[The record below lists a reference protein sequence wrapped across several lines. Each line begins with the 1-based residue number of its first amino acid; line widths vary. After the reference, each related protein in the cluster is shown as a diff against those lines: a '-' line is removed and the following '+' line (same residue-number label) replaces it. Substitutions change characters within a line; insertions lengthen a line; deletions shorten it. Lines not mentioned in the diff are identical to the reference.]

1 MAPIGSAIRDAGRR
15 RDGSPRFEPAAP
27 ASRGKRRRIQHRQA
41 LQQVAL
47 PAGEVEAPGEDLRGE
62 RDRQHPQENP
72 PGAGPAGSRGD
83 DSQIE
88 TQTGNW
94 RAIAVAG
101 DLAVPGEIGPAGQPA
116 TRGIRDAHAPI
127 QPPAAACRQRRNP
140 RFLTVFRPAS
150 SCRSSRYC
158 EKGPVGLRPRTGT
171 LRDAS
176 PCFVGAEGVRLRL
189 QPRPVDLMKLLLVED
204 NLDDA
209 AFLGASLRRQQ
220 ASDVEVV
227 HVRSLREARA
237 RLGGEAFDVV
247 LLDLHLPDGAGL
259 ECVDAIQS
267 VGERV
272 AIVVLSGQD
281 DEDFAV
287 SILNKGVQD
296 YLVKWE
302 GQGRTIMRS
311 IRYAIER
318 KRAELRLNHLAQFD
332 PLTEIGNR
340 QYFQDQLQ
348 RATARARRDGS
359 RVALFFLDIDQFK
372 MVNDTLGHDAG
383 DQLLQQVAQ
392 RLSSQVRTGD
402 IMARLGGDEFAILM
416 EGVANAVE
424 AGTIAQK
431 ILDVIE
437 APFAIDGH
445 QVKVTTSIGITFYPA
460 DNNDTMRLLKN
471 ADIAMYQAKDSGRN
485 NFKFFTERM
494 HTELLEY
501 HDLERD
507 IAEALRKRGFRLVFQ
522 PKVNL
527 RSRRLEGL
535 EALLRW
541 DCPKRGAVSPA
552 RFIPVA
558 EASGHI
564 VPLGYWVLNRVC
576 ETLRD
581 WERAAL
587 PLVPVSVNVST
598 RQFQQADFHKRVAS
612 TLEFHGVAP
621 QLIELEMTEGLL
633 MEDTET
639 AHRGLHQLKE
649 LGVRISIDDFG
660 TGHSCLSY
668 LRRFPI
674 DVLKI
679 DRSFVSEIG
688 ENEDSRIII
697 DAIISLAR
705 SLRLDTV
712 AEGVETNAQLDFLL
726 ERGCHVAQGYLFGM
740 PMPAEDITPLLRDLF
755 DATVLSPVIRLPAA
769 ASG

>member
-1 MAPIGSAIRDAGRR
+1 
-15 RDGSPRFEPAAP
+15 
-27 ASRGKRRRIQHRQA
+27 
-41 LQQVAL
+41 
-47 PAGEVEAPGEDLRGE
+47 
-62 RDRQHPQENP
+62 
-72 PGAGPAGSRGD
+72 
-83 DSQIE
+83 
-88 TQTGNW
+88 
-94 RAIAVAG
+94 
-101 DLAVPGEIGPAGQPA
+101 
-116 TRGIRDAHAPI
+116 
-127 QPPAAACRQRRNP
+127 
-140 RFLTVFRPAS
+140 
-150 SCRSSRYC
+150 
-158 EKGPVGLRPRTGT
+158 
-171 LRDAS
+171 
-176 PCFVGAEGVRLRL
+176 
-189 QPRPVDLMKLLLVED
+189 MKLLLVED
-204 NLDDA
+204 NADDA

-220 ASDVEVV
+220 ASQVELV
-227 HVRSLREARA
+227 HARSIAEARGHLQA
-237 RLGGEAFDVV
+237 GAFDLV
-247 LLDLHLPDGAGL
+247 LLDLHLPDATGL
-259 ECVDAIQS
+259 ACVEAIQALDS
-267 VGERV
+267 RV

-302 GQGRTIMRS
+302 GQGRTILRS

-318 KRAELRLNHLAQFD
+318 KRAELRLNYLAQFD

-348 RATARARRDGS
+348 RATARARREGS

-416 EGVANAVE
+416 EGVDNAVD

-431 ILDVIE
+431 LLDVIE
-437 APFAIDGH
+437 APFTLDGH
-445 QVKVTTSIGITFYPA
+445 QIKVTTSIGITFYPS

-471 ADIAMYQAKDSGRN
+471 ADIAMYQAKDAGRN

-507 IAEALRKRGFRLVFQ
+507 IAEALRKKGFRLVFQ

-527 RSRRLEGL
+527 RTRRLQGL

-541 DCPKRGAVSPA
+541 DCPKRGSVSPA

-564 VPLGYWVLNRVC
+564 VPLGYWVLNSVC
-576 ETLRD
+576 ETLRA
-581 WERAAL
+581 WEADDL

-598 RQFQQADFHKRVAS
+598 RQFQQADFQKRVAAA
-612 TLEFHGVAP
+612 LDFHGVTP
-621 QLIELEMTEGLL
+621 HLIELEMTEGLL
-633 MEDTET
+633 MEDTEA
-639 AHRGLHQLKE
+639 AHRALHDLKN

-712 AEGVETNAQLDFLL
+712 AEGVETNDQLDFLL
-726 ERGCHVAQGYLFGM
+726 ERGCHVAQGFLFGM
-740 PMPAEDITPLLRDLF
+740 PMPAAEITPLLRDLF
-755 DATVLSPVIRLPAA
+755 DATTLSPVIKLPAMA
-769 ASG
+769 RG